1 MPGSGFQLF
10 DGVNTG
16 VERVLDLRMAQTTLV
31 AGNLA
36 NADTPGYLA
45 KEIPFKD
52 LLSEVM
58 ESAIGGAEDLPD
70 PNSVEVAERDAL
82 PTDLDGNSVD
92 LEQQAGVMAS
102 NQVLYNALST
112 GVSRRLALLRFAASD
127 GRG

>member
-1 MPGSGFQLF
+1 MPVSGFQLF
-10 DGVNTG
+10 DGVNSG
-16 VERVLDLRMAQTTLV
+16 MERVLDLRMAQTTLV

-45 KEIPFKD
+45 KEMPFRE
-52 LLSEVM
+52 LLQEVM
-58 ESAIGGAEDLPD
+58 DLASDGESELPD
-70 PNSVEVAERDAL
+70 VGDVEIVEKEAT

-92 LEQQAGVMAS
+92 LEQQAGILSS
-102 NQVLYNALST
+102 NLVLYNALSS

>member
-52 LLSEVM
+52 LLSDVM
-58 ESAIGGAEDLPD
+58 ERAIGGAEDLPD
-70 PNSVEVAERDAL
+70 PNSVEVTEREAL
-82 PTDLDGNSVD
+82 VTDLDGNSVD
-92 LEQQAGVMAS
+92 LEQQAGIMAS
-102 NQVLYNALST
+102 NQVLYSALST